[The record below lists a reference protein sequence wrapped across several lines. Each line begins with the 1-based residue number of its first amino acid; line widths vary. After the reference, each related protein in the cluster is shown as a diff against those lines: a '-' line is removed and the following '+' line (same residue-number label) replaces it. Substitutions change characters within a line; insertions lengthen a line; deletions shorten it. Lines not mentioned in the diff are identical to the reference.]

1 VSGAGDP
8 LAEASTELD
17 PTSPHQLVDV
27 VPDGDILASREAGGK
42 FLRGSGMRVVG
53 FGAGLAV
60 GLVATVF
67 VTRHLGA
74 SDWGH
79 FITVTS
85 LIFIA
90 AALTEGGV
98 ANLGVREFAT
108 SGDAERRSFMSD
120 LLGLRLVLSL
130 VGAIGAL
137 VFALAAGYPAVMI
150 EGTAIAGLG
159 LILDGARVTL
169 VIPLT
174 ARLRLGWLAVSDFQ
188 AQVVTA
194 VLMIA
199 LVLASAS
206 LLPFYGVAVVVA
218 GVTLTLTVVLVRS
231 DVNLRPSFSPSRWR
245 LLMSESIVYTAAT
258 TLGVIYFQV
267 VIIAMSL
274 LSSKL
279 QTGYFSLSFRALSI
293 VNGIPWLLVA
303 SAFPILARAARDDH
317 ERLRYALQ
325 RLFDGSIV
333 VGGFFSLCVVIGAP
347 FAVRVIGGP
356 KFEPSVEVLQILGV
370 GIVGTFLV
378 ATWSFA
384 LLTLRL
390 YRELI
395 FINGGA
401 VLLAILLSAVLIPAH
416 AATGA
421 GIVTATLEIAL
432 AVAYGLALSLR
443 RPDLRPSGVQLPRVA
458 LAFALAFA
466 IAATIPVYSLVAV
479 LVGVAVLACSL
490 LALGA
495 VPREFLHAIRR
506 QPEG

>member
-1 VSGAGDP
+1 VTTEVGP
-8 LAEASTELD
+8 EAPEEI
-17 PTSPHQLVDV
+17 VDV
-27 VPDGDILASREAGGK
+27 IPDGDILASREAGGK
-42 FLRGSGMRVVG
+42 FLRGSGMRMVA
-53 FGAGLAV
+53 FGAGLLV
-60 GLVATVF
+60 GLAATPF

-74 SDWGH
+74 ANWGH

-108 SGDAERRSFMSD
+108 SGESERRAFMSD
-120 LLGLRLVLSL
+120 LLGLRLALSL
-130 VGAIGAL
+130 VGALGAL
-137 VFALAAGYPAVMI
+137 AFALLAGYPAVI
-150 EGTAIAGLG
+150 VEGTAIACVGL
-159 LILDGARVTL
+159 LLEGARVTL
-169 VIPLT
+169 AIPLT
-174 ARLRLGWLAVSDFQ
+174 ASLRLGWLAVNDFTGQ
-188 AQVVTA
+188 AVTA
-194 VLMIA
+194 VLMIS
-199 LVLASAS
+199 LVLVGAS
-206 LLPFYGVAVVVA
+206 LLPFYAVAVIVA
-218 GVTLTLTVVLVRS
+218 AVSLNLTVALVRS
-231 DVNLRPSFSPSRWR
+231 EVNLRPSFSPSRWR
-245 LLMSESIVYTAAT
+245 VLMSESIVYTAAT
-258 TLGVIYFQV
+258 TLGVIYFQI

-279 QTGYFSLSFRALSI
+279 QTGYFSLAFRALSI

-325 RLFDGSIV
+325 RLFDGSVV

-347 FAVRVIGGP
+347 FAVKVVGGP

-395 FINGGA
+395 FVNAGA
-401 VLLAILLSAVLIPAH
+401 VVLAIVLSAVLIPAH

-421 GIVTATLEIAL
+421 GVVTATLEVAL
-432 AVAYGLALSLR
+432 AAAYGLILSLR
-443 RPDLRPSGVQLPRVA
+443 RPELRPSGAQLPRVA

-466 IAATIPVYSLVAV
+466 VAATVPVYSLIAV
-479 LVGVAVLACSL
+479 VIGVAVLACAL
-490 LALGA
+490 LALRA
-495 VPREFLHAIRR
+495 VPVEFLHAIRR
-506 QPEG
+506 QPGG